1 MFLLVLHRSVLPPQ
15 KLQVK
20 LKVQILYI
28 CTNTSYS
35 KRNHKIDKWLGCE
48 NASLKIAKQLKLNS
62 ESRARSSLS
71 STPETTGQA
80 LPVLL
85 ALTESCCLGV
95 WSCLPLGFCLSL
107 YCVTCFLY
115 VNVCVFMFYSLDLL
129 LFLDFLKFAFS
140 VAVRFSSAIAVEW
153 NVNKR
158 NYKTDDWWKQ
168 VSKV

>member
-1 MFLLVLHRSVLPPQ
+1 MFLLVLHRSVLPLQ

-28 CTNTSYS
+28 STNTCYS

-48 NASLKIAKQLKLNS
+48 NASLKIAKQLKLYL
-62 ESRARSSLS
+62 RSSLS

-115 VNVCVFMFYSLDLL
+115 VNFFAFMFYSLDLL
-129 LFLDFLKFAFS
+129 LFLDFGCYILKFAFS
-140 VAVRFSSAIAVEW
+140 VAARFLSAIAVEW
-153 NVNKR
+153 NLNKS
-158 NYKTDDWWKQ
+158 NYKTDDWWRQ
-168 VSKV
+168 VCKV